1 MVRPLQ
7 VHNDRT
13 IQKMSNTIRIAV
25 VDDHPLLREGV
36 ATTLETD
43 PDFEIVGQGE
53 SHDDAIEL
61 AGSKKPDIMMLD
73 ISMPGGGVN
82 AARSI
87 HQAHPA
93 IKLIMLTVSED
104 EKDVT
109 SALQAGAKAYI
120 LKGIGGKELINAVHR
135 IAEGESFITPSLA
148 TNILLQTNS
157 NAGRADA
164 NPLDKLNKRETVILK
179 SLERGLT
186 NKQIADELF
195 LSEKT
200 IKHYMT
206 SILQKLRVRNRV
218 EAALLAQKLKF
229 PE

>member
-1 MVRPLQ
+1 
-7 VHNDRT
+7 
-13 IQKMSNTIRIAV
+13 MSNTIRIAV

-53 SHDDAIEL
+53 SLDDALLL
-61 AGSKKPDIMMLD
+61 ADNEIPDIILLD

-82 AARSI
+82 AARAI
-87 HQAHPA
+87 HHAHPN
-93 IKLIMLTVSED
+93 IKMVMLTVSED

-120 LKGIGGKELINAVHR
+120 LKGIGGKELIAAVHR

-148 TNILLQTNS
+148 TSILLQTNAQGAQS
-157 NAGRADA
+157 EP
-164 NPLDKLNKRETVILK
+164 NPLNKLNKRETVILK
-179 SLERGLT
+179 ALERGLT
-186 NKQIADELF
+186 NKQIAEELY

-206 SILQKLRVRNRV
+206 SILQKLQVRNRV
-218 EAALLAQKLKF
+218 EAALLAQKLDF
-229 PE
+229 PD